1 MITSIFS
8 KSKPI
13 NYIIVMVVLVIAF
26 ALHFFYEVKDDN
38 YTIISFI
45 ALSIGLFYV
54 FITDFVISKN
64 DLTKRNSYGIML
76 LALFFVIFPEVF
88 GNINIMVANLLVLFA
103 LRRLFS
109 LHTKRDLTKKFFDAV
124 FWIALSTL
132 FYTWAVLYLFVVFIA
147 LGYYWQNEGKYI
159 AVSLFGVVTVFILLV
174 LYNIV
179 FKDQYLSQTNFDFSY
194 GFDFSDYNSLSEII
208 KLTVVVAL
216 YLWSLI
222 FYLKN
227 TSEKNK
233 TLKPIHTLII
243 LASFIA
249 IIIAV
254 LAPVKNGNE
263 IVFFMLPFSIIVANY
278 IETID
283 KLWFKEMLVVLLIL
297 VPITNLLL

>member
-124 FWIALSTL
+124 FWIALSAL

-227 TSEKNK
+227 TSEKSK

-278 IETID
+278 IETVD

-297 VPITNLLL
+297 VPIINLLL

>member
-1 MITSIFS
+1 MIISIFS

-26 ALHFFYEVKDDN
+26 ALHFFYEVKDGN

-278 IETID
+278 IETVD

-297 VPITNLLL
+297 VPIINLLL

>member
-26 ALHFFYEVKDDN
+26 ALHFFYEVKDGN

-278 IETID
+278 IETVD

-297 VPITNLLL
+297 VPIINLLL

>member
-26 ALHFFYEVKDDN
+26 ALHFFYEVKDGN

-124 FWIALSTL
+124 FWIAVSAL

-194 GFDFSDYNSLSEII
+194 GFDFLDYNSLSEII
-208 KLTVVVAL
+208 KFTVVLAL

-243 LASFIA
+243 LASFVA

>member
-26 ALHFFYEVKDDN
+26 ALHFFYEVKDGN

-124 FWIALSTL
+124 FWIALSAL

-194 GFDFSDYNSLSEII
+194 GFDFLDYNSLSEII
-208 KLTVVVAL
+208 KFTVVLAL

-278 IETID
+278 IETVD

-297 VPITNLLL
+297 VPIINLLL

>member
-124 FWIALSTL
+124 FWIAVSAL

-194 GFDFSDYNSLSEII
+194 GFDFLDYNSLSEII
-208 KLTVVVAL
+208 KFTVVLAL
-216 YLWSLI
+216 YIWSLI

>member
-26 ALHFFYEVKDDN
+26 ALHFFYEVKDGN

-174 LYNIV
+174 LYKIV

-222 FYLKN
+222 LYLKN

-278 IETID
+278 IETVD

-297 VPITNLLL
+297 VPIINLLL

>member
-1 MITSIFS
+1 M
-8 KSKPI
+8 
-13 NYIIVMVVLVIAF
+13 
-26 ALHFFYEVKDDN
+26 
-38 YTIISFI
+38 
-45 ALSIGLFYV
+45 
-54 FITDFVISKN
+54 
-64 DLTKRNSYGIML
+64 
-76 LALFFVIFPEVF
+76 
-88 GNINIMVANLLVLFA
+88 
-103 LRRLFS
+103 
-109 LHTKRDLTKKFFDAV
+109 
-124 FWIALSTL
+124 
-132 FYTWAVLYLFVVFIA
+132 
-147 LGYYWQNEGKYI
+147 
-159 AVSLFGVVTVFILLV
+159 

-227 TSEKNK
+227 TSEKSK

-278 IETID
+278 IETVD

-297 VPITNLLL
+297 VPIINLLL

>member
-124 FWIALSTL
+124 FWIALSAL

-179 FKDQYLSQTNFDFSY
+179 FKDQYLSQTHFDFSY
-194 GFDFSDYNSLSEII
+194 DFNFSDYNSLSEII

-233 TLKPIHTLII
+233 TLRPIHTLII

-278 IETID
+278 IETVD

-297 VPITNLLL
+297 VPIINLLL

>member
-1 MITSIFS
+1 
-8 KSKPI
+8 
-13 NYIIVMVVLVIAF
+13 MVVLVIAF
-26 ALHFFYEVKDDN
+26 ALHFFYEVKDGN

>member
-1 MITSIFS
+1 
-8 KSKPI
+8 
-13 NYIIVMVVLVIAF
+13 MVVLVIAF

-222 FYLKN
+222 LYLKN

-233 TLKPIHTLII
+233 TLKPIHTLIT